1 MPTIL
6 LEQIIELLTGWK
18 DSFFS
23 WANDIGDK
31 IASIKTNTD
40 SLPDIES
47 NTDDIKD
54 NTAAVI
60 TPISN
65 INSNVVTISS
75 EVSTIKTDTGI
86 IKNNASAI
94 ATSSGAAA
102 AFAEDV
108 ANNTLEVK
116 NKITTIAS
124 DTTQMRSDS
133 GSIRADVSEIKNTLG
148 LYLYNTI
155 VTEDAD
161 GPIANF
167 DTDLQDYLQ
176 KALVDIPADAGGISE
191 CKIGYVDFN
200 QLVEDGNFSNGI
212 GWGVTNGSKNVSDNI
227 LSYTVTTVA
236 SGNANRI
243 QRAYNVSYVTDHK
256 YFISYDVK
264 TPKAQATSFTSY
276 STAISAST
284 LPLITKSTP
293 ANKWFHYAV
302 VANGL
307 GTGLGDIRIG
317 FHSAAN
323 TDVGD
328 TSDLKNVIMI
338 DLTQAFGTNIADYLY
353 SLPDNGIS
361 YIEKIFTKNYYA
373 FNTGGTIVSV
383 ESVNGSYYPNASVL
397 FGSSITDGG
406 SLDLTTGLLTVN
418 TTPPTLIQLAPAPIK
433 TLKGLNSIWADCGNI
448 EVTYRETLKHYLE
461 KQQ

>member
-23 WANDIGDK
+23 WANEIGDK

-65 INSNVVTISS
+65 INSNVTSISS
-75 EVSTIKTDTGI
+75 DVSTIKTDTGI

-94 ATSSGAAA
+94 ATSSGQAA

-124 DTTQMRSDS
+124 DTTQMRADS
-133 GSIRADVSEIKNTLG
+133 GSIRSDVSEIKNTLG

-155 VTEDAD
+155 VTEDSE
-161 GPIANF
+161 GSIANF

-176 KALVDIPADAGGISE
+176 NAVVTIPADAGGISGLSVVN
-191 CKIGYVDFN
+191 CKKNIFDINNLTESGITISSGEASGTAQNFSINFN
-200 QLVEDGNFSNGI
+200 KGVGGITKQKFNSNSVYTLTFEAYTDGNSSTSGNGLSF
-212 GWGVTNGSKNVSDNI
+212 GFANSDNSNTVVTI
-227 LSYTVTTVA
+227 ENSINTYTKFTVT
-236 SGNANRI
+236 SI
-243 QRAYNVSYVTDHK
+243 K
-256 YFISYDVK
+256 
-264 TPKAQATSFTSY
+264 P
-276 STAISAST
+276 
-284 LPLITKSTP
+284 
-293 ANKWFHYAV
+293 
-302 VANGL
+302 
-307 GTGLGDIRIG
+307 
-317 FHSAAN
+317 
-323 TDVGD
+323 
-328 TSDLKNVIMI
+328 
-338 DLTQAFGTNIADYLY
+338 
-353 SLPDNGIS
+353 
-361 YIEKIFTKNYYA
+361 
-373 FNTGGTIVSV
+373 IVSIFITYLSAYANIWHIKNIQLE
-383 ESVNGSYYPNASVL
+383 ESNIETTYEAFTATTNSVT
-397 FGSSITDGG
+397 FTTPITDGAEV
-406 SLDLTTGLLTVN
+406 DLLSGIVKINTSPVTYDSITPLAIRTFKGVN
-418 TTPPTLIQLAPAPIK
+418 
-433 TLKGLNSIWADCGNI
+433 NI
-448 EVTYRETLKHYLE
+448 YSDIGDMSVTYRETLKHYLE